1 MILNKT
7 KMETSPTL
15 ILSDEDIYIKIKRI
29 SLQILETC
37 LEDKVIIIAGIYK
50 NGALL
55 AERISAQLKQ
65 LTDTEIVLATVTL
78 DKKNPL
84 HSVQVSI
91 EPSLYKNKSVILVDD
106 VLNTGSTLIFA
117 AKHFLDVP
125 LKQFKTAVLVDRNH
139 KKYPIKADFKGI
151 SLSTSLN
158 ERVEVDFSS
167 PSKAE
172 LI

>member
-1 MILNKT
+1 
-7 KMETSPTL
+7 METSPTL

-37 LEDKVIIIAGIYK
+37 LEDDVIIIAGIFE
-50 NGALL
+50 NGVLL
-55 AERISAQLKQ
+55 AERISEQLNE
-65 LTDTEIVLATVTL
+65 LTDIKVVLATVTI

-84 HSVQVSI
+84 NSVQVSI

-158 ERVEVDFSS
+158 ERVEVNFSF

>member
-1 MILNKT
+1 MKT
-7 KMETSPTL
+7 ESTL
-15 ILSDEDIYIKIKRI
+15 ILSEEDIKIKLKRI

-37 LEDKVIIIAGIYK
+37 IDDETIVIAGIEK
-50 NGALL
+50 NGSKMAELILDNLNALTHQ
-55 AERISAQLKQ
+55 S
-65 LTDTEIVLATVTL
+65 IVLAKVKI

-84 HSVQVSI
+84 NTVEVSLSP
-91 EPSLYKNKSVILVDD
+91 EDYKEKSVILVDD
-106 VLNTGSTLIFA
+106 VLNTGSTLMFA

-139 KKYPIKADFKGI
+139 KNYPIKADFKGI

-158 ERVEVDFSS
+158 ERVKVSFDE
-167 PSKAE
+167 PAKAE

>member
-1 MILNKT
+1 
-7 KMETSPTL
+7 METSPTL
-15 ILSDEDIYIKIKRI
+15 ILSDEDISIKIKRI

>member
-1 MILNKT
+1 MKT
-7 KMETSPTL
+7 EATL
-15 ILSDEDIYIKIKRI
+15 ILNEQDIDIKIKRI

-37 LEDKVIIIAGIYK
+37 LEDDSIIIAGIEK
-50 NGALL
+50 NGAIL
-55 AERISAQLKQ
+55 ARLITEHLERLSQQK
-65 LTDTEIVLATVTL
+65 IVLVNVVI

-84 HSVQVSI
+84 HSVKVSI
-91 EPSLYKNKSVILVDD
+91 DSSIYKNQSLILVDD
-106 VLNTGSTLIFA
+106 VLNTGSTLMFA

-139 KKYPIKADFKGI
+139 KNFPIKADFKGI

-158 ERVEVDFSS
+158 ERVEVDFSK
-167 PSKAE
+167 PAKAE

>member
-1 MILNKT
+1 
-7 KMETSPTL
+7 METSPTL

-37 LEDKVIIIAGIYK
+37 LEDDVIIIAGIFE
-50 NGALL
+50 NGVLL
-55 AERISAQLKQ
+55 AERISEQLKE
-65 LTDTEIVLATVTL
+65 LTDTKVVLATVTI

-84 HSVQVSI
+84 NSVQVSI
-91 EPSLYKNKSVILVDD
+91 DPSLYKNKSVILVDD

-158 ERVEVDFSS
+158 ERVEVNFSF

>member
-1 MILNKT
+1 
-7 KMETSPTL
+7 METSPTL

-37 LEDKVIIIAGIYK
+37 LEDDVIIIAGIYK
-50 NGALL
+50 NGVLL
-55 AERISAQLKQ
+55 AERISEQLKE
-65 LTDTEIVLATVTL
+65 LTDTKVVLATVTI

-84 HSVQVSI
+84 NSVQVSI
-91 EPSLYKNKSVILVDD
+91 DPSLYKNKSVILVDD

-158 ERVEVDFSS
+158 ERVEVNFSF
-167 PSKAE
+167 PSKAK

>member
-1 MILNKT
+1 
-7 KMETSPTL
+7 METSPTL

-37 LEDKVIIIAGIYK
+37 LEDDVIIIAGIFE
-50 NGALL
+50 NGVLL
-55 AERISAQLKQ
+55 AERISEQLNE
-65 LTDTEIVLATVTL
+65 LTDIKVVLATVTI

-84 HSVQVSI
+84 NSVQVSI
-91 EPSLYKNKSVILVDD
+91 GPSLYKNKSVILVDD

-158 ERVEVDFSS
+158 ERVEVNFSF

>member
-1 MILNKT
+1 
-7 KMETSPTL
+7 METSPTL
-15 ILSDEDIYIKIKRI
+15 ILSDEDICIKIKRI

-37 LEDKVIIIAGIYK
+37 LEDKVIIIAGIYE
-50 NGALL
+50 NGILL
-55 AERISAQLKQ
+55 AERISVQLKE
-65 LTDTEIVLATVTL
+65 LTDTKVLLATVTL

-84 HSVQVSI
+84 NSVQVSI

-158 ERVEVDFSS
+158 ERVEVNFSF

>member
-1 MILNKT
+1 
-7 KMETSPTL
+7 METSPTL
-15 ILSDEDIYIKIKRI
+15 ILSDEDICIKIKRI

-37 LEDKVIIIAGIYK
+37 LEDKVIIIAGIYE
-50 NGALL
+50 NGILL
-55 AERISAQLKQ
+55 AERISVQLKE
-65 LTDTEIVLATVTL
+65 LTDTKVLLATVTL

-84 HSVQVSI
+84 NSVQVSI
-91 EPSLYKNKSVILVDD
+91 DPSLYKNKSVILVDD

-158 ERVEVDFSS
+158 ERVEVNFSF

>member
-1 MILNKT
+1 
-7 KMETSPTL
+7 METSPTL

-37 LEDKVIIIAGIYK
+37 LEDDVIIIAGIFE
-50 NGALL
+50 NGVLL
-55 AERISAQLKQ
+55 AERILEQLNE
-65 LTDTEIVLATVTL
+65 LTDTKVVLATVTI

-84 HSVQVSI
+84 NSVQVSI
-91 EPSLYKNKSVILVDD
+91 GPSLYKNKSVILVDD

-158 ERVEVDFSS
+158 ERVEVNFSF

>member
-1 MILNKT
+1 
-7 KMETSPTL
+7 METSPTL
-15 ILSDEDIYIKIKRI
+15 ILSEGDIYIKIKRI

-37 LEDKVIIIAGIYK
+37 LEDKVIIVAGIYK

-55 AERISAQLKQ
+55 AERISDQLKK
-65 LTDTEIVLATVTL
+65 LTDTEVVLATVTI

-84 HSVQVSI
+84 YSVQVSI
-91 EPSLYKNKSVILVDD
+91 EPSLYENKSVILVDD
-106 VLNTGSTLIFA
+106 VLNTGSTLMFA

-125 LKQFKTAVLVDRNH
+125 LKQFKTVVLVDRNH

-151 SLSTSLN
+151 SLSTSLS

>member
-1 MILNKT
+1 
-7 KMETSPTL
+7 METSPTL
-15 ILSDEDIYIKIKRI
+15 ILSDEDISIKIKRI

-84 HSVQVSI
+84 DSVQVSI

>member
-1 MILNKT
+1 
-7 KMETSPTL
+7 METSPTL

-37 LEDKVIIIAGIYK
+37 LEDKVIIVAGIYK

-55 AERISAQLKQ
+55 AKRISAQLKE
-65 LTDTEIVLATVTL
+65 LTDIEVVLAIVTI

-84 HSVQVSI
+84 DSVQVSI
-91 EPSLYKNKSVILVDD
+91 EPSLYENKSVILVDD
-106 VLNTGSTLIFA
+106 VLNTGSTLMFA

>member
-1 MILNKT
+1 MNT
-7 KMETSPTL
+7 EATL
-15 ILSDEDIYIKIKRI
+15 ILSEEDIKIKTKRI

-37 LEDKVIIIAGIYK
+37 LDEKTIIIAGIER
-50 NGALL
+50 NGAVF
-55 AERISAQLKQ
+55 AELIADEIKKLTKQ
-65 LTDTEIVLATVTL
+65 NTVLAHVKIN
-78 DKKNPL
+78 KKNPL
-84 HSVQVSI
+84 QSVAVSI
-91 EPSLYKNKSVILVDD
+91 DSSEYKDKSVILVDD
-106 VLNTGSTLIFA
+106 VLNTGSTLMFA

-158 ERVEVDFSS
+158 ERVEVNFNK
-167 PSKAE
+167 PARAE

>member
-1 MILNKT
+1 
-7 KMETSPTL
+7 METSPTL
-15 ILSDEDIYIKIKRI
+15 ILSEEDIYIKIKRI

-37 LEDKVIIIAGIYK
+37 LEDKVIIVAGIYK
-50 NGALL
+50 NGTLL
-55 AERISAQLKQ
+55 AELISAQLKE
-65 LTDTEIVLATVTL
+65 LTDTKVVLATVTI

-91 EPSLYKNKSVILVDD
+91 EPSLYENKSVILVDD
-106 VLNTGSTLIFA
+106 VLNTGSTLMFA

-158 ERVEVDFSS
+158 ERVEVDFKS
-167 PSKAE
+167 PAKAE

>member
-1 MILNKT
+1 
-7 KMETSPTL
+7 METSPTL
-15 ILSDEDIYIKIKRI
+15 ILSDEDISIKIKRI

-65 LTDTEIVLATVTL
+65 LTDTEVVLATVTL

>member
-1 MILNKT
+1 
-7 KMETSPTL
+7 METSPTL
-15 ILSDEDIYIKIKRI
+15 ILSNEDISIKIKRI

>member
-1 MILNKT
+1 MK
-7 KMETSPTL
+7 TSPTL
-15 ILSDEDIYIKIKRI
+15 ILSEEDIYIKIKRI
-29 SLQILETC
+29 SLQILENC
-37 LEDKVIIIAGIYK
+37 LEDKVIIVAGIYK

-55 AERISAQLKQ
+55 AERISAQLKE
-65 LTDTEIVLATVTL
+65 LTDTEVVLATVTI

-84 HSVQVSI
+84 DSVQVSI
-91 EPSLYKNKSVILVDD
+91 EPSLYENKSVILVDD
-106 VLNTGSTLIFA
+106 VLNTGSTLMFA

-139 KKYPIKADFKGI
+139 KKYPIKADFKGV

-158 ERVEVDFSS
+158 ERVEVDFKS
-167 PSKAE
+167 PAKAE

>member
-1 MILNKT
+1 
-7 KMETSPTL
+7 METSPTL
-15 ILSDEDIYIKIKRI
+15 ILSEEDIYIKIKRI

-37 LEDKVIIIAGIYK
+37 LEDKVIIVAGIYK

-55 AERISAQLKQ
+55 AELISAQLKE
-65 LTDTEIVLATVTL
+65 LTDTKVVLATVTI

-91 EPSLYKNKSVILVDD
+91 EPSLYENKSVILVDD
-106 VLNTGSTLIFA
+106 VLNTGSTLMFA

-125 LKQFKTAVLVDRNH
+125 LKKFKTAVLVDRNH

-158 ERVEVDFSS
+158 ERVEVDFKS
-167 PSKAE
+167 PAKAE

>member
-1 MILNKT
+1 MKT
-7 KMETSPTL
+7 EPTL
-15 ILSDEDIYIKIKRI
+15 ILSEDDITIKIKRI

-37 LEDKVIIIAGIYK
+37 VEDETIVVAGIEQ
-50 NGALL
+50 NGFIMAELISEHLKELSQQKIIL
-55 AERISAQLKQ
+55 AKVNI
-65 LTDTEIVLATVTL
+65 

-84 HSVQVSI
+84 GSVEVSI
-91 EPSLYKNKSVILVDD
+91 GPSDYENKSLVLVDD
-106 VLNTGSTLIFA
+106 VLNTGSTLMFA
-117 AKHFLDVP
+117 AKHFLNVP

-158 ERVEVDFSS
+158 ERIQVNFNS
-167 PSKAE
+167 PAKAE

>member
-1 MILNKT
+1 
-7 KMETSPTL
+7 METSPTL

-37 LEDKVIIIAGIYK
+37 LEDDVIIIAGIYK
-50 NGALL
+50 NGVLL
-55 AERISAQLKQ
+55 AERISEQLKE
-65 LTDTEIVLATVTL
+65 LTDTKVVLATVTI

-84 HSVQVSI
+84 NSVQVSI
-91 EPSLYKNKSVILVDD
+91 DPSLYKNKSVILVDD

-158 ERVEVDFSS
+158 ERVEVNFSF